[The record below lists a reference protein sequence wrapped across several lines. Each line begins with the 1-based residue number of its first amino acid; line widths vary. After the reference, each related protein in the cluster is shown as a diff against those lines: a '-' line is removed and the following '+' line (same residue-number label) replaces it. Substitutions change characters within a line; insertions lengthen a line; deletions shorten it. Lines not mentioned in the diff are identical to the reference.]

1 MAFNSLTDRDD
12 AASLIPEDA
21 ASAIMLDLVDN
32 FWLFD
37 LARRLPNLSRAQRRI
52 PVASALATAAFVNGD
67 TGLKETTEL
76 SWEDKYIDA
85 EEVAAIIPIP
95 QAVLDDA
102 DYDIFGEARPALVEA
117 FSKVITGAVLYGTN
131 IPTSWTTNL
140 GAAGLVAFATAA
152 GSVESMTGPADF
164 YEAVEGE
171 SAAGSADGVLALLE
185 ADGFNASAHVGHQ
198 SVRTLMR
205 NCRDSNGNPIY
216 REDTIIRGVPVHY
229 PLDGS
234 IDPDEAL
241 LIAGQWSQLVFAIR
255 QDITF
260 TVHRD
265 GVIQDAAGNII
276 YNLLQQDMAALR
288 AVMRLG
294 FALPNPINQMQETE
308 ASRSPF
314 AVLTA

>member
-1 MAFNSLTDRDD
+1 MAYNSLTDRDD

-32 FWLFD
+32 FWLFV

-67 TGLKETTEL
+67 TGLKQTTEL

-140 GAAGLVAFATAA
+140 GAAGLVTFADDASQTASLA
-152 GSVESMTGPADF
+152 DFTDF

-171 SAAGSADGVLALLE
+171 TADGEADGLLALLE
-185 ADGFNASAHVGHQ
+185 ADGFMASAHVGHQ

-205 NCRDSNGNPIY
+205 NCRDANGQKIY
-216 REDTIIRGVPVHY
+216 QTVSEIDGARIVY

-234 IDPDEAL
+234 IDSSEAL
-241 LIAGQWSQLVFAIR
+241 LISGQWQQLVYAIR
-255 QDITF
+255 QDMTYTIATE
-260 TVHRD
+260 
-265 GVIQDAAGNII
+265 GVITDAGGNVI
-276 YNLLQQDMAALR
+276 YNLFQQDMVALR